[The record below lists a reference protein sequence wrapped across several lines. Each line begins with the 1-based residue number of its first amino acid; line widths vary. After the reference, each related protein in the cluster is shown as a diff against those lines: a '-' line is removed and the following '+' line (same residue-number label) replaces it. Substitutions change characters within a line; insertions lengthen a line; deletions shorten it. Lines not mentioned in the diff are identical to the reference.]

1 MPGAKTISV
10 SYRVS
15 ARFKQLLEAAAD
27 RDRRSQ
33 TNMLEHLLF
42 EYCESHGI
50 QPDDEG
56 SNAIESVQEVTK

>member
-1 MPGAKTISV
+1 M

-15 ARFKQLLEAAAD
+15 VRFKQLLAVAAD

-50 QPDDEG
+50 QPDDAG
-56 SNAIESVQEVTK
+56 CNAIESVQEEPK